1 MPRSFRQS
9 QFRRSSDVGEDVNPS
24 AYIVNL
30 ADCMLVL
37 ACGFLVAVISA
48 FDMNLSDLEQLD
60 SEQMEEVTEEAVTP
74 EEIENGGGY
83 VAAGTVYMDPNT
95 GVTYWVKNAEVESA
109 TEEESGS
116 ESADT
121 SASGSSAASASASDT
136 SNSQSTSP
144 NAGE

>member
-109 TEEESGS
+109 TESATEEESGS

-121 SASGSSAASASASDT
+121 SASNTSASDT
-136 SNSQSTSP
+136 SNSQSTSSK
-144 NAGE
+144 AGE